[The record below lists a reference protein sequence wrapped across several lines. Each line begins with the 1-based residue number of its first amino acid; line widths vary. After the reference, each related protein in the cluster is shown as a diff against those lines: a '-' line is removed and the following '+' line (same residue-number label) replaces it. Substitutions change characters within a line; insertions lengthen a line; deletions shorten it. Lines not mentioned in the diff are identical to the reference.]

1 MRYNQSTE
9 RFDAL
14 NRNIPINLINSPQ
27 TFTRKMSKENQ
38 RPFVFIGTI
47 SQRLLRQLQYL
58 CILVLLGV
66 FYYII
71 LNVNFG
77 YPLQTL
83 HNTGLIVNSTLLLVG
98 VFFAWKLFR
107 NELRFRFRIKPSR
120 ECSSPNQQILPV
132 DISIKENYRVKKSLF
147 PMVGLILAFPFV
159 ILNLIYLTVA
169 WTSGT
174 GETHIFWNHFGEMW
188 IEFFLMYG
196 SFFVI
201 FVALVVAIKNYRR

>member
-1 MRYNQSTE
+1 MRYNQSTGRYE
-9 RFDAL
+9 APY
-14 NRNIPINLINSPQ
+14 RNIPINPVNSPQ

-66 FYYII
+66 IFYII
-71 LNVNFG
+71 SNVNFV

-83 HNTGLIVNSTLLLVG
+83 YNTGLIVNSILLLIG

-107 NELRFRFRIKPSR
+107 NELRFRFRIKTSR
-120 ECSSPNQQILPV
+120 EYFPDSQQVLPV
-132 DISIKENYRVKKSLF
+132 DIPNKENYQSKTSLF

-174 GETHIFWNHFGEMW
+174 GETHIFWNHFGEIW
-188 IEFFLMYG
+188 VELFLMYG

-201 FVALVVAIKNYRR
+201 FIALVIAIKNYRR